1 MIYVLIMTIQ
11 STHVD
16 GGLSMHSIDFRDQN
30 GANVAGQKW
39 KDSLKN
45 QRINASYVVVEK
57 P

>member
-16 GGLSMHSIDFRDQN
+16 GGLAIHSIDFVDKN
-30 GANVAGQKW
+30 AANVAGRQW
-39 KDSLKN
+39 KDSLQN
-45 QRINASYVVVEK
+45 QRINANYVVVEK

>member
-1 MIYVLIMTIQ
+1 MYTLILTIQ

-16 GGLSMHSIDFRDQN
+16 GGLAIHSIEFRDQN
-30 GANVAGQKW
+30 GANVAGQNW